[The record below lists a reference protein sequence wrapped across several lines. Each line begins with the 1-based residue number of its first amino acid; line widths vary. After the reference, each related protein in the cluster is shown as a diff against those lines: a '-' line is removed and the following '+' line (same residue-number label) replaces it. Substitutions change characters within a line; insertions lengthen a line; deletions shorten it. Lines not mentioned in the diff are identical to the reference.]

1 MDGSAEWPHLFWNQG
16 VSAMTDD
23 DFAGREKAAKMLKDS
38 DRLFK
43 AIVTTSQEWIWSID
57 IAGKHFFSN
66 PAVEK
71 MLGFRPEEII
81 GRAWHQMVHPDDVA
95 KVKDTLA
102 DSVAQRIGWRNL
114 VLRWRNKDGT
124 YRWLESNSVPVLDD
138 AGRVIGFHGSDRD
151 ITDRIR
157 SEADLQSNEAR
168 FRLMFQNAPMP
179 YQSLDEE
186 GRFIDVNQTFL
197 DTLGYRR
204 EELIG
209 KYFGDILHHDWVDH
223 FKTNFPR
230 FKAVG
235 EVLGVEFEMV
245 KKDGTTILV
254 YFNGKIQRDSV
265 GRFER
270 THCIFQDITER
281 RKAEA
286 GLKQAE
292 ARHAKMVANIGDVI
306 VIIDKEGINRYKSP
320 NIENWF
326 GWQPE
331 EVVGRPALENVHPD
345 DIERAAVSLGQ
356 MFQTPNRTLTDQF
369 RYRCKNGRYKWIEF
383 TGTNLLHDP
392 DIQGVLGNYHDITE
406 RKQAEA
412 AREKLEAQVRHSQK
426 MESVGRLAGG
436 VAHDFNNMLGVILG
450 HTEMALEQ
458 VVPSQ
463 AIYDDLQEINKAARR
478 SADLTR
484 QLLAF
489 ARKQTVTPKVLDLNR
504 TVEGMLKMLRRLIG
518 EEIELA
524 WHPGAGLW
532 PVNVDTTQIDQ
543 ILANLCVNAR
553 DAISGTGTIV
563 IGTENVTVD
572 TTVVDEPDAP
582 QPGDFV
588 RLTVQDDGAGMDD
601 ATIEHLFEPFY
612 TTKPIGQGTGL
623 GLATVYGIVKQNGGF
638 IRVRSKPGEGAT
650 FLLHFPR
657 HHEAANHS
665 LSSEP
670 SPRPAS
676 GRDTILL
683 VEDEPSILHMITEIL
698 QRKGYQVLAAAGPD
712 RALELARTHEG
723 PIHLLMTDVVMPAMN
738 GRELATQV
746 RLLHPAI
753 RCLFMSGYTADVIA
767 KHGVL
772 EDGVHFIQK
781 PFSVN
786 ALALKVR
793 ACLDA
798 A

>member
-1 MDGSAEWPHLFWNQG
+1 
-16 VSAMTDD
+16 MTDD
-23 DFAGREKAAKMLKDS
+23 DFAGRANAAEMLKDS

-57 IAGKHFFSN
+57 IAGKHIFSN

-71 MLGFRPEEII
+71 ILGRRPEEIT
-81 GRAWHQMVHPDDVA
+81 GSAWHQMVHPEDVA
-95 KVKDTLA
+95 KVKDAL
-102 DSVAQRIGWRNL
+102 SKSMAQRTGWRNL
-114 VLRWRNKDGT
+114 VLRWRHKDGT
-124 YRWLESNSVPVLDD
+124 FRWLESNAVAVLDD

-151 ITDRIR
+151 ITDRTR
-157 SEADLQSNEAR
+157 SEEDLQSNEAR

-186 GRFIDVNQTFL
+186 GRFIDVNQAFL

-209 KYFGDILHHDWVDH
+209 KYFGDILHPDWVDH

-245 KKDGTTILV
+245 KKDGGTILV
-254 YFNGKIQRDSV
+254 YFNGKIQRDV
-265 GRFER
+265 IGRFER

-281 RKAEA
+281 RRAEA

-292 ARHAKMVANIGDVI
+292 ARHAKMIANIGDVI
-306 VIIDKEGINRYKSP
+306 VIIDQEGINRYKSP
-320 NIENWF
+320 NIAKWF

-331 EVVGRPALENVHPD
+331 ELIGRPALENVHPD
-345 DIERAAVSLGQ
+345 DIQRATDSLGQ
-356 MFQTPNRTLTDQF
+356 LFQAPNRTLTDQF
-369 RYRCKNGRYKWIEF
+369 RYRCKDGHYKWIEF

-406 RKQAEA
+406 RKQAEVE
-412 AREKLEAQVRHSQK
+412 REKLETQMRHSQK

-458 VVPSQ
+458 VAPSQ
-463 AIYDDLQEINKAARR
+463 PVYDDLQEIGKAARR

-489 ARKQTVTPKVLDLNR
+489 ARKQTVAPKVLDLNR

-518 EEIELA
+518 EEVELA
-524 WHPGAGLW
+524 WHPGARLW
-532 PVNVDTTQIDQ
+532 PVKVDTTQIDQ

-553 DAISGTGTIV
+553 DAIDGAGTIV
-563 IGTENVTVD
+563 IGTENATVE
-572 TTVVDEPDAP
+572 TTVSDEPDAP
-582 QPGDFV
+582 PPGDFV
-588 RLTVQDDGAGMDD
+588 RLTVQDDGAGMDE

-638 IRVRSKPGEGAT
+638 IRVQSRPGEGTT
-650 FLLHFPR
+650 FSLHFPR

-665 LSSEP
+665 LPSEP
-670 SPRPAS
+670 PPRPAS

-683 VEDEPSILHMITEIL
+683 VEDEPSILHMITQIL
-698 QRKGYQVLAAAGPD
+698 HRKGYRVLAAAGPD

-772 EDGVHFIQK
+772 EEGVHFIQK

-793 ACLDA
+793 ACLETA
-798 A
+798 